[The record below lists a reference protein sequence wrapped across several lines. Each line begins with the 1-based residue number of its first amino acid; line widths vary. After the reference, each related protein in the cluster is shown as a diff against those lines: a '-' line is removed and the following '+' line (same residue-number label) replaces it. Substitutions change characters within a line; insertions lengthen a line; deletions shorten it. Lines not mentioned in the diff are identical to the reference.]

1 MISPYIFILM
11 VAILL
16 IKINYTNNLNCII
29 LATKKSRSETF
40 VDDTTIIME
49 RSAEYL
55 TKKFEQ
61 EKV

>member
-1 MISPYIFILM
+1 M

-29 LATKKSRSETF
+29 LTTKKSRSETF